1 MNKRLPSHLKVT
13 LSHKKMETK
22 VKQVNVRILK
32 PNAGCLLTQSE
43 DVELQNRVF
52 SEEIWLASN
61 DSTNNWKDISIEEA
75 EQIKKQQEELIS
87 NEQPTE

>member
-1 MNKRLPSHLKVT
+1 
-13 LSHKKMETK
+13 METK

-32 PNAGCLLTQSE
+32 PNAGCLLTQSA

-52 SEEIWLASN
+52 SEEIWLAST
-61 DSTNNWKDISIEEA
+61 DSADNWKDISIEEA

>member
-1 MNKRLPSHLKVT
+1 
-13 LSHKKMETK
+13 METK

-32 PNAGCLLTQSE
+32 PNAGCLLTQSS

-52 SEEIWLASN
+52 SEEIWLATT
-61 DSTNNWKDISIEEA
+61 DSSDNWKDISIEEA

-87 NEQPTE
+87 NEQTTE

>member
-1 MNKRLPSHLKVT
+1 
-13 LSHKKMETK
+13 METK
-22 VKQVNVRILK
+22 VKQVDVRILK
-32 PNAGCLLTQSE
+32 PNAGCLLTQSA

-61 DSTNNWKDISIEEA
+61 DSPNNWKDISIEEA

>member
-1 MNKRLPSHLKVT
+1 
-13 LSHKKMETK
+13 METK

-32 PNAGCLLTQSE
+32 PNAGCLLTQSA

-61 DSTNNWKDISIEEA
+61 DSPDNWEDISIEEA
-75 EQIKKQQEELIS
+75 DRIKKQQEELIS

>member
-1 MNKRLPSHLKVT
+1 
-13 LSHKKMETK
+13 METK

-32 PNAGCLLTQSE
+32 PNTGCLLTQSE

-52 SEEIWLASN
+52 SEEIWLAST
-61 DSTNNWKDISIEEA
+61 DSADNWKDISIEEA
-75 EQIKKQQEELIS
+75 EQIKAQQDELIS